1 MDNFALFECEKERK
15 KFVKNEYVREQCFHD
30 CFTTIPDR
38 LSFDDLSRGSLL
50 RTPSVHTSEEEES
63 SFPPHCTGSVIANTR
78 KKKEKKNRNKNGEEI
93 N

>member
-38 LSFDDLSRGSLL
+38 LSFDDRGDRYCERL
-50 RTPSVHTSEEEES
+50 RCIPL
-63 SFPPHCTGSVIANTR
+63 R
-78 KKKEKKNRNKNGEEI
+78 KKNLHFRHI
-93 N
+93 V